1 MLLAVVNESAGSPA
15 ASDRSSQPGFGIYR
29 FVSAKGADRPLGGP
43 SKLAQVRFGSKWKSR
58 LLLRERSSSE
68 SGMRA
73 GRYSGERLL
82 GRPYPAWRRKPFSLA
97 LFWGGCA
104 TAGFGACLLSTPPH
118 PKPFSPARPAISPLS
133 SFAGIRAPRAK
144 VGSRLAA
151 AGNWLPNGGGCL
163 KPTLDPSWPTAGPL
177 RNFTIADGSRVPTDD
192 QDEIARERPLPYVV
206 NLRCGPMLAPDLR
219 GAAPPAA
226 HPCTGQRIGRQ

>member
-58 LLLRERSSSE
+58 VLLRERSSSE

-82 GRPYPAWRRKPFSLA
+82 GRPYPAWRRKAFSLA
-97 LFWGGCA
+97 LFRGGCA
-104 TAGFGACLLSTPPH
+104 TAGFCACLLSTPPH
-118 PKPFSPARPAISPLS
+118 PKPFCLPDRLS
-133 SFAGIRAPRAK
+133 VRFRHLRAFEPHGRRSAPD
-144 VGSRLAA
+144 
-151 AGNWLPNGGGCL
+151 WLPPEIGCQM
-163 KPTLDPSWPTAGPL
+163 A
-177 RNFTIADGSRVPTDD
+177 A
-192 QDEIARERPLPYVV
+192 VV
-206 NLRCGPMLAPDLR
+206 
-219 GAAPPAA
+219 
-226 HPCTGQRIGRQ
+226 